1 MCRGCAYPVD
11 TIVGGRDANGAGW
24 RGGFFKLA
32 ANLHEDVARTIESPP
47 LLRSEGL
54 PVGSPEPTPQT
65 SVKTFIRVNG

>member
-1 MCRGCAYPVD
+1 MVALIPWIPLLEGETRM
-11 TIVGGRDANGAGW
+11 GRDGG
-24 RGGFFKLA
+24 GGFFKLA

-47 LLRSEGL
+47 LLRSERL